1 MTSLNREVVLE
12 ELQPIFREAL
22 DEPGLVIMYSSNA
35 TNTPNWDSL
44 AHITLIDMVQS
55 HFKVRFALGELQ
67 YMKEVRDLVELIVAK
82 AAKA

>member
-1 MTSLNREVVLE
+1 VLQD
-12 ELQPIFREAL
+12 LQPIFREAL
-22 DEPGLVIMYSSNA
+22 DEPSLVITRSSNA
-35 TNTPNWDSL
+35 MNTPNWDSL

-67 YMKEVRDLVELIVAK
+67 DMKEVRELMELIVAK